1 MRDMTGQPAGLDF
14 DENSD
19 WLHTNNSYVRG
30 TPQHEGTA
38 SKLTVL
44 SQDRAVYG
52 DSIAVLTNAESQD
65 DPGSESVPSSPSAN
79 NNNKQRKRERERAR
93 YAAMS
98 QEEKNAK
105 NLRRRVV
112 RQKNKEY
119 QSPMEINDSQDRA
132 PFGDL
137 TNYTNEGADSESN
150 LQPATNSTVQRKRER
165 ERTRYAAMSQ
175 EEKNAKNM
183 RRREA
188 RQKKKGV
195 ARISFLRCYK

>member
-65 DPGSESVPSSPSAN
+65 DP
-79 NNNKQRKRERERAR
+79 
-93 YAAMS
+93 
-98 QEEKNAK
+98 
-105 NLRRRVV
+105 
-112 RQKNKEY
+112 EY